1 MSRIPLY
8 DEESYNNNR
17 VVRYLN
23 EKSHFGLWFTRFFN
37 EYNNE
42 WEVPKDG
49 KTTWINSIT
58 YNKYKECGDTKALE
72 KYKLRTLNLIKTLK
86 NKPELHPEDFAICET
101 NWNFVTGMGL
111 PHPVE
116 NGMSWHHTLGV
127 PYLAGSSIKG
137 LLRAWVEGGW
147 NEDLNEEQTKKR
159 RRDWFGMVKGE
170 DGDDKDQAGQLI
182 FFDAIPI
189 APVKLIPDIM
199 TPHYGDWYAEG
210 GNISNIQ
217 NQPERIPA
225 DWHDPVP
232 VPFLAVKDAKFLVTV
247 AARDKNNDS
256 EAKEALKE
264 LVQALEWL
272 GAGAKTAAGYG
283 HLNRKTEEEQNIL
296 QEFGEK
302 ETVAKKEA
310 EKKKILNELSGL
322 EQEIYLSLSEVNQS
336 EAEKLASDWLDK
348 MEVAE
353 SEDAKKIAI
362 QLKAFYDKIGKWKNP
377 SKKKQKPK
385 VDRVKKVLGG
395 LS

>member
-1 MSRIPLY
+1 MTRIPLY

-37 EYNNE
+37 EYNND
-42 WEVPKDG
+42 WEVPNDG

-58 YNKYKECGDTKALE
+58 THKKCGDMTALAN
-72 KYKLRTLNLIKTLK
+72 YKNRTLNLIKTLK
-86 NKPELHPEDFAICET
+86 NKPELSSEDFAICET

-127 PYLAGSSIKG
+127 PYLAGSSMKG
-137 LLRAWVEGGW
+137 LLRAWVESGW
-147 NEDLNEEQTKKR
+147 NEELDENQTKQR

-170 DGDDKDQAGQLI
+170 DGDDKDQAGKLI

-189 APVKLIPDIM
+189 EPVKLIPDIM

-210 GNISNIQ
+210 GNITSVK

-232 VPFLAVKDAKFLVTV
+232 VPFLAVKDTKFLVTV
-247 AARDKNNDS
+247 VARDKKNDDQ
-256 EAKEALKE
+256 AKLALKE
-264 LVQALEWL
+264 LVEALQWL

-283 HLNRKTEEEQNIL
+283 HLDRKTEEEQNIL
-296 QEFGEK
+296 QEFKEK
-302 ETVAKKEA
+302 EITAKKES
-310 EKKKILNELSGL
+310 EKKQILNELSDL
-322 EQEIYLSLSEVNQS
+322 EREVYLSLSEGNQS
-336 EAEKLASDWLDK
+336 EGETKAGDWLNK
-348 MEVAE
+348 MEAVE
-353 SEDAKKIAI
+353 PEDAKKIAI
-362 QLKAFYDKIGKWKNP
+362 QLQTFYEKIGKWKNP

-385 VDRVKKVLGG
+385 VDRVKKILGEV
-395 LS
+395 